1 MVKSHQSII
10 EFRGFHQVAE
20 LDMELIGT
28 RNLGTWACRLA
39 GRGYHFQSWRAV
51 SRTKRT
57 LAAHTSRQVQVE
69 PLCRRRK
76 QRISMLTVVTWKLRS
91 KAVAL
96 VAAAQRC
103 SLTSLPRGMLA
114 CEIWAPPAT

>member
-39 GRGYHFQSWRAV
+39 GRGYHFQSWRAA
-51 SRTKRT
+51 SRTKRK
-57 LAAHTSRQVQVE
+57 LAARTSRPVQVE